1 MLALRDER
9 HRSREL
15 SLELAALGDMA
26 SALSGYI
33 GEVKS
38 RYFPWEDATNCAANT
53 GSRGKTD
60 WVESPATS
68 SPDALPTACVTRAAT
83 VRPNGATAEQ
93 ATTFPGEPNTRPSA
107 LPPSEAPETSTVT
120 TADSELNS
128 DEPTRERERRSL
140 EAMRRALAEARREI
154 DFMGMKLLEAHE
166 AQKLAEIK
174 LGAVQNAARVAEQR
188 SAVAEEAASKAR
200 GRTEVL
206 ERNVEY
212 LQWQQDGLRW
222 VKGTWNRLSV

>member
-15 SLELAALGDMA
+15 SSELAALRDMA
-26 SALSGYI
+26 SAVSGYI
-33 GEVKS
+33 GEVKN
-38 RYFPWEDATNCAANT
+38 RYFPWEGATNCAAST
-53 GSRGKTD
+53 GSHGKTD
-60 WVESPATS
+60 SVESPATS
-68 SPDALPTACVTRAAT
+68 SPDALPTVYVTRAAT

-93 ATTFPGEPNTRPSA
+93 ATTFPGEPNAGPSA
-107 LPPSEAPETSTVT
+107 LPTSETPETSTVT
-120 TADSELNS
+120 TTDSELNL
-128 DEPTRERERRSL
+128 DESTRERERRSL
-140 EAMRRALAEARREI
+140 EAIRQALAEARREI

-166 AQKLAEIK
+166 AKKVSESKLA
-174 LGAVQNAARVAEQR
+174 AVQNAARAAEQR
-188 SAVAEEAASKAR
+188 SAAAEEAASKAR

-222 VKGTWNRLSV
+222 VEGPGTV